1 MIFARAVPEKVK
13 VTETYEVDQVISV
26 NPRRT
31 PGKQHTGRIEM
42 TFPYDGLRYFTRQAA
57 RDVERARGGNRPS
70 ADPDAIVGHLVLAEH
85 DHVESLP
92 AGVRMR
98 AEYGVIPISVPLP
111 GTADLTAGRQSS
123 VITHEY
129 QPRCPEIIPAS
140 LKIDVMD
147 PDAVDYMSLAE
158 ALAETPEDTGLYAKV
173 VGGIRQK
180 VGFQSVLLIRMTVHL
195 SLPFNPEKRPEE
207 RNVPRS
213 KPVVRRVTID
223 WPTITSLRTTELEAY
238 AAVERNGQQ
247 VEDTNWRPFPVRYN
261 PVDRR
266 LEWEVL
272 GMGTNAEDDDGGRA
286 RTINYQSPPMRLLIE
301 HPGELYRTPQLNVS
315 AEIEIPGYLMSGLE
329 PRLFDAIGKE
339 FPRSAEMGREPL
351 LTLTTRVTVNGTLVV
366 DDAFAKR
373 SFSPYHN
380 IVFDDIIPDEMR
392 VNDIRNI
399 LKSLG
404 FSDIED
410 KKTESDDSDDA
421 PEWFLRAKRRRGPD
435 HMDLWVYVEG
445 TRHVL
450 EREQI
455 MGDSRVKTKG
465 GKATGQIR
473 LHMLGRLPR
482 DHKEMTREMNA
493 LHKALRDRYQYHTAW
508 RR

>member
-1 MIFARAVPEKVK
+1 MIFARALPEKAK

-31 PGKQHTGRIEM
+31 QGKQHTGRIEI
-42 TFPYDGLRYFTRQAA
+42 TVPYDGLRYFTRQAA
-57 RDVERARGGNRPS
+57 RDVERARGGSRPA
-70 ADPDAIVGHLVLAEH
+70 ADPDATVGHLVLAEH
-85 DHVESLP
+85 DHIENLP

-98 AEYGVIPISVPLP
+98 AEYGVIPIAVPLP
-111 GTADLTAGRQSS
+111 GTADLTAGRSSS

-129 QPRCPEIIPAS
+129 QPRYPEIIPAG
-140 LKIDVMD
+140 LEIDVMD
-147 PDAVDYMSLAE
+147 PDSLDYMSLAE
-158 ALAETPEDTGLYAKV
+158 ALAHTPEDTGLYVKV
-173 VGGIRQK
+173 RQK
-180 VGFQSVLLIRMTVHL
+180 VAFQNVLLIRMTVHL
-195 SLPFNPEKRPEE
+195 SLPRNPERPII
-207 RNVPRS
+207 PLP

-223 WPTITSLRTTELEAY
+223 WPTITSLRTTELEVC
-238 AAVERNGQQ
+238 AAVEQNGQQ
-247 VEDTNWRPFPVRYN
+247 IRDTDWRPFPVRYN

-272 GMGTNAEDDDGGRA
+272 GMGMPAENGDGGRA
-286 RTINYQSPPMRLLIE
+286 RTIDYESPPMRLLIE
-301 HPGELYRTPQLNVS
+301 HPGELYRTPQLKVS

-329 PRLFDAIGKE
+329 PRLFDFIGRE
-339 FPRSAEMGREPL
+339 VPSTTETGREPL
-351 LTLTTRVTVNGTLVV
+351 PALTTRVTVNGTLVV

-392 VNDIRNI
+392 VTDIRNV

-404 FSDIED
+404 FSVSPD
-410 KKTESDDSDDA
+410 KRMDADDPDA
-421 PEWFLRAKRRRGPD
+421 PEWFLTAKRRRGPD
-435 HMDLWVYVEG
+435 EMDLWVYVEG

-482 DHKEMTREMNA
+482 NHQEMTREMNA
-493 LHKALRDRYQYHTAW
+493 LQKALRDRYQYHMAW